1 MTTIFSQ
8 PNSNEQVSLTRVN
21 YLQLEGEEL
30 PESAWCGLAYNAP
43 ERRAE
48 FIMLSSTVVF
58 FFIPLVLISC
68 LYFRIAAVLKKATR
82 LNSYSDIQLTDRT
95 TQRKIVQSRKI
106 VIRMLGK

>member
-1 MTTIFSQ
+1 MG
-8 PNSNEQVSLTRVN
+8 QVSLTRVN
-21 YLQLEGEEL
+21 YLQLEGKEL
-30 PESAWCGLAYNAP
+30 KSSAWCGLAYNAP

-48 FIMLSSTVVF
+48 LIMLSSTVI
-58 FFIPLVLISC
+58 FFISPLILISC
-68 LYFRIAAVLKKATR
+68 LYFQIARKLKKATR